1 MCRSNAYKKH
11 VEYLLA
17 REKMSFSGRWRHH
30 PLSKCHHKEKPSL
43 MSQSHKLCKEEV
55 FVNMNHRRE
64 TVVIGIYR
72 YFIGRIM
79 YYQCTS
85 KVHFVRN
92 HIKTPSSLPG
102 PNKMKINLSPPQVSL
117 PPSFCFSLCLRSFL
131 FRFRLSC
138 SLLRRLLSLLLDD
151 RQTS

>member
-1 MCRSNAYKKH
+1 MIPFYVS
-11 VEYLLA
+11 
-17 REKMSFSGRWRHH
+17 EKMSLSGRGRHH
-30 PLSKCHHKEKPSL
+30 NSKCHHKTNHPPSL
-43 MSQSHKLCKEEV
+43 MSQCHQLCKEEV